1 VDNHLPHLTVAQT
14 LDFAAE
20 TRVPHTR
27 IAGASRS
34 DYAHNTRD
42 LLATTFGLTA
52 VLQTI
57 VGDDFIRGV
66 SGGERKR
73 VSISEMLATRASVGL
88 WDTPTRGLD
97 ASTSLEYA
105 QALRVATSTLRTIA
119 IASLFQA
126 SDNIVNVFDNVT
138 VLYAGRQVFFGSIPD
153 ALEHFHQLG
162 FFHPTRQ
169 TTADFLTAVTDPN
182 ARVVRDGFEETAPRN
197 ADQFAKRWQD
207 SVYYRKLQAEISE
220 HKAQFPSNNPVGKE
234 GFAMVLKTSQAPGLR
249 SGSKYTLNIAMQMYV
264 QPHCPKLC
272 SD

>member
-1 VDNHLPHLTVAQT
+1 VDNHFPHLTVAQT
-14 LDFAAE
+14 LDFAAK
-20 TRVPHTR
+20 TRAPHTR

-34 DYAHNTRD
+34 DYVHSTRN
-42 LLATTFGLTA
+42 LLAATFGLTA
-52 VLQTI
+52 VLQTN
-57 VGDDFIRGV
+57 VGDDFVRGA

-88 WDTPTRGLD
+88 WDNSTRGLD

-119 IASLFQA
+119 IASIFQA
-126 SDNIVNVFDNVT
+126 SNNIVDIFDKVT

-169 TTADFLTAVTDPN
+169 TTADYLTAVTDPN
-182 ARVVRDGFEETAPRN
+182 ARVVRDGFEETAPRT
-197 ADQFAKRWQD
+197 AEQFVKRWHD
-207 SVYYRKLQAEISE
+207 SVYYRKLQVELEE
-220 HKAQFPSNNPVGKE
+220 HKVQFPSKSPAGIQE
-234 GFAMVLKTSQAPGLR
+234 FATVLKTSQAPGLS

-264 QPHCPKLC
+264 
-272 SD
+272 

>member
-1 VDNHLPHLTVAQT
+1 
-14 LDFAAE
+14 
-20 TRVPHTR
+20 
-27 IAGASRS
+27 
-34 DYAHNTRD
+34 
-42 LLATTFGLTA
+42 
-52 VLQTI
+52 
-57 VGDDFIRGV
+57 
-66 SGGERKR
+66 
-73 VSISEMLATRASVGL
+73 
-88 WDTPTRGLD
+88 
-97 ASTSLEYA
+97 
-105 QALRVATSTLRTIA
+105 LRVATSTLRTIA

-182 ARVVRDGFEETAPRN
+182 ARVVRDGFEETAPGS

-220 HKAQFPSNNPVGKE
+220 HKVQFPSNNPVGKE
-234 GFAMVLKTSQAPGLR
+234 GFATVLKTSQAPGLR